1 MVLRRVERRLYSLVL
16 SGGREI
22 CSACSRPSSHRLHS
36 IAARTVV
43 APHTVIRGSISFG
56 RGILIKSASSRLQSH
71 IHQKVAPTK
80 VTPAHPCF
88 MVRFEELSSFLIVD
102 GVSTRKQET
111 NRQGYKANGTP
122 RLRTT
127 PLYWRSLSNY
137 PSKVYASLV

>member
-1 MVLRRVERRLYSLVL
+1 M
-16 SGGREI
+16 
-22 CSACSRPSSHRLHS
+22 
-36 IAARTVV
+36 
-43 APHTVIRGSISFG
+43 
-56 RGILIKSASSRLQSH
+56 KSASSRLQSH

-88 MVRFEELSSFLIVD
+88 MVRFGELSSFLIVD
-102 GVSTRKQET
+102 DVSTRKQET

-122 RLRTT
+122 QLRTT